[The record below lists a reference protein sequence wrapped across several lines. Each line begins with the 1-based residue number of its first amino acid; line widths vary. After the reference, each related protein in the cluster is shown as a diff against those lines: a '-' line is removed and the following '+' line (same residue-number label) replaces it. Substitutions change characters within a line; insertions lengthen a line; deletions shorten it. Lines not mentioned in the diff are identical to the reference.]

1 MNNEPLYPDQTS
13 YSPEQFFELVN
24 DFLLKVDQNPSE
36 NQTETDQETQYQLH
50 LEKAKIL
57 ARFGCYQQ
65 ALISIDQAIGLRPGS
80 HPAWIF
86 RGNMLLYLE
95 RYEAALTSFQQA
107 IKIQPH
113 HQGALFLCS
122 VALYHLGQ
130 QKEAYLMYQ
139 QALAAGQQPIWKK
152 LTQIFN
158 SNLFRFHEL
167 I

>member
-1 MNNEPLYPDQTS
+1 MKNEPEYLDTTFS
-13 YSPEQFFELVN
+13 SPEQFFELVN
-24 DFLLKVDQNPSE
+24 DFLLKIDQTPAE
-36 NQTETDQETQYQLH
+36 NQIDNYQEEQYQLY

-65 ALISIDQAIGLRPGS
+65 SLISIDQAIGLRPGS
-80 HPAWIF
+80 HQAWIF

-107 IKIQPH
+107 IKIQPD
-113 HQGALFLCS
+113 HQAALFLCS

-130 QKEAYLMYQ
+130 QKEAYLIYQ
-139 QALAAGQQPIWKK
+139 KALEAGQQPIWKK
-152 LTQIFN
+152 LTQVFN

-167 I
+167 L